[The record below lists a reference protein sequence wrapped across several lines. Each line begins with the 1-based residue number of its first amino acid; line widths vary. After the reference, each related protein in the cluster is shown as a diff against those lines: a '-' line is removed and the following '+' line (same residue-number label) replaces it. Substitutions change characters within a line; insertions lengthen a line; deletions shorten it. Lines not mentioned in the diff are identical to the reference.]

1 MAMLGMVDV
10 GIAVVAVRGRRR
22 DVAVDEMAG
31 AVRRIKAE
39 HGDVNRAAGRVGD
52 IFDHNDNLSVHRG
65 NGLEGGVVTRRGRK
79 SCITDVVLR
88 LVGGI
93 VRVVVGCYGRYGTAA
108 LGPYDVHI
116 VPRPYINGCGEVAVW
131 VCGIENAREGL
142 G

>member
-52 IFDHNDNLSVHRG
+52 IFDHDDNLSVHRG
-65 NGLEGGVVTRRGRK
+65 DCLKGKVVAELGGGGSASV
-79 SCITDVVLR
+79 TDVVLR

-93 VRVVVGCYGRYGTAA
+93 VRIVVSRQDRGRTAG
-108 LGPYDVHI
+108 LVPYNIYVI
-116 VPRPYINGCGEVAVW
+116 PRTHVDGCGEVGV
-131 VCGIENAREGL
+131 
-142 G
+142 